1 VPRELDAVYWRPGPE
16 ATGSCSRGIGAPA
29 GNAEAPRRCSGG
41 RRDEP
46 GDTSLLGLAVRRAGE
61 PKLQPGGHSLSRPRF
76 RAGAPRRAAGGGIS
90 SRLKPCVVGWLLP
103 SQNSEEEGWMR
114 GLGPMAVGERRDP
127 RRALVQTGDMVRLHR
142 RRPRRALDAAPSRFQ
157 TPCLCGYIH
166 QSIFLML
173 YCAKCHVEDESDRN

>member
-1 VPRELDAVYWRPGPE
+1 
-16 ATGSCSRGIGAPA
+16 
-29 GNAEAPRRCSGG
+29 
-41 RRDEP
+41 
-46 GDTSLLGLAVRRAGE
+46 
-61 PKLQPGGHSLSRPRF
+61 
-76 RAGAPRRAAGGGIS
+76 
-90 SRLKPCVVGWLLP
+90 
-103 SQNSEEEGWMR
+103 MR

-173 YCAKCHVEDESDRN
+173 YCAKYRSRLLQVSILEGTSIS